1 MPFGIRPAPEVFRSK
16 MNELVEGSRGLEVIA
31 NDFVV
36 LGTVNRRIL
45 QLKTMTGIFFRF
57 SRNVMS
63 AEFI

>member
-1 MPFGIRPAPEVFRSK
+1 

-45 QLKTMTGIFFRF
+45 QLKTMKGIFLRF

-63 AEFI
+63 VEFI